1 MNYVLMKHAEIVNLQ
16 RNLEGTPLPSI
27 KVHMLSDE
35 ANEHPVPPGAQK
47 DTQPLLAVSNA

>member
-1 MNYVLMKHAEIVNLQ
+1 MKHAEIVNLQ
-16 RNLEGTPLPSI
+16 RNLEGTALPSI